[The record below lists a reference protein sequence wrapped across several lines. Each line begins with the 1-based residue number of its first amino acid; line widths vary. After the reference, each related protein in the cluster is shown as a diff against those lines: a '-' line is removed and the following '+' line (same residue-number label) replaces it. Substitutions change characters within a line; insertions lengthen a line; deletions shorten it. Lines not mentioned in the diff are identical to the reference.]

1 MQRCLIIEFMTE
13 DATDRLLAF
22 TNERSVRAIALSAG
36 YDPSTLTRQLKG
48 GIKAETVIEIA
59 RSYQL
64 GPVAALVQFG
74 FITEAEAYAAATDA
88 ALAAASDERLAQEIL
103 NRVRANKASAALTEP
118 LEVTEDPLDVGG
130 MAEDE
135 IPHIGAVDI
144 EALRQSGVALA
155 ADERD
160 GVEAEQEQS
169 QEHP

>member
-1 MQRCLIIEFMTE
+1 MTE
-13 DATDRLLAF
+13 DVTGQLLAF
-22 TNERSVRAIALSAG
+22 TNERSVRAIALRSG

-59 RSYQL
+59 RAYEL
-64 GPVAALVQFG
+64 GPVASLVQFG
-74 FITEAEAYAAATDA
+74 FITEAEAYAAASDA

-103 NRVRANKASAALTEP
+103 NRVRSNKASTALTEP
-118 LEVTEDPLDVGG
+118 ITVPDEATNVSG

-135 IPHIGAVDI
+135 IPHIGVVDI
-144 EALRQSGVALA
+144 DALRQSGVALA